1 MYFFLSYTL
10 TTLSCFWNWLCI
22 SLTYY
27 PRPWG
32 GCHSMNFSHSPPLR
46 HQKQTLFLIP
56 FLICD
61 IHYALTVQ
69 LSNLLS
75 LRMGWNGNQEWILD
89 AECQWKHYCRKC
101 CLFHKTSV
109 YTFVSANSKHQWDT
123 KGNWARHIC
132 CTHFVIIK
140 NNISSLK
147 HGDKAKATPL
157 QLPYQNI
164 LFVLPHSIHHRCL
177 FGHTRD
183 SGYAGA
189 AVLQLWNFPPETT
202 RLLTNKT

>member
-1 MYFFLSYTL
+1 MFLELTL
-10 TTLSCFWNWLCI
+10 HLPNILSQMM
-22 SLTYY
+22 
-27 PRPWG
+27 G

-75 LRMGWNGNQEWILD
+75 LRMGRNGNQEWILD

-147 HGDKAKATPL
+147 HTYIYYMQELING
-157 QLPYQNI
+157 Q
-164 LFVLPHSIHHRCL
+164 
-177 FGHTRD
+177 
-183 SGYAGA
+183 
-189 AVLQLWNFPPETT
+189 
-202 RLLTNKT
+202 